1 MANQTEPHE
10 HVPLPS
16 QYFEI
21 LVTLASGESHG
32 YRIVKD
38 IEERTDGYVSL
49 GVSTLYAAVKRMVD
63 DGLVE
68 DAGNQSSERS
78 GGPPRRYYRITDLGR
93 EVAYLE
99 ASRLRRAAGIVLE
112 KLAPAPQTDEMGR

>member
-1 MANQTEPHE
+1 MVSRSEPHE

-16 QYFEI
+16 HHFEI
-21 LVTLASGESHG
+21 LVTLATGESHG

-38 IEERTDGYVSL
+38 IEERTEGNVSL

-68 DAGNQSSERS
+68 DAGDRASEKS
-78 GGPPRRYYRITDLGR
+78 GGPPRRYYRVTELGR
-93 EVAYLE
+93 EIARLE
-99 ASRLRRAAGIVLE
+99 AVRLQRAAGIVLE
-112 KLAPAPQTDEMGR
+112 NLASAPQMEELGR